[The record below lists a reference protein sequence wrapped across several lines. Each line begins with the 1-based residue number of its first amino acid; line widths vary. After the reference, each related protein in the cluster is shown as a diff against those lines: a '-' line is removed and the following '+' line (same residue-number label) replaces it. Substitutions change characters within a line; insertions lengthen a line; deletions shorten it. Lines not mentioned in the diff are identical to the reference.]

1 MADMSSGERVCISKL
16 ILVPAI
22 ITLGITILRLVGELQ
37 HWPSLLF
44 SREAGGGLAVVGI
57 SWLPLILGPYFAL
70 KLAKSGDR
78 PSSAGKAIGFAVLAF
93 VVMFVGGFVGF
104 APNINFPGKIF
115 VGLLVMAAGAAVF
128 FPAWPSLA
136 KTLLAYGYA
145 ARIPVAIIMFF
156 AIKGSWGTHYD
167 ADPPN
172 YTGPMDLIGKY
183 VTIGAVPQ
191 LVLWIVFTIIVG
203 GLLGSITAA
212 IVKGRPAQAQT
223 TS

>member
-1 MADMSSGERVCISKL
+1 M
-16 ILVPAI
+16 
-22 ITLGITILRLVGELQ
+22 
-37 HWPSLLF
+37 
-44 SREAGGGLAVVGI
+44 
-57 SWLPLILGPYFAL
+57 
-70 KLAKSGDR
+70 
-78 PSSAGKAIGFAVLAF
+78 
-93 VVMFVGGFVGF
+93 
-104 APNINFPGKIF
+104 
-115 VGLLVMAAGAAVF
+115 F

-136 KTLLAYGYA
+136 KTLLAYGYT
-145 ARIPVAIIMFF
+145 ARIPVAILMFF

-167 ADPPN
+167 VVPPN
-172 YTGPMDLIGKY
+172 YTGPTDLIGKY